1 MEQHKKVLGIIFIVT
16 ATLQTLGMLIVAM
29 LASTIYSL
37 IKDHIEPDEIWVLDL
52 VFGIL
57 RILPW
62 IIIAFISVPSVITG
76 VGLLN
81 KQRWALV
88 MALILGCLKLFSFPI
103 GTVIGV
109 YSIWVY
115 IEAGKA
121 ENNQPK

>member
-1 MEQHKKVLGIIFIVT
+1 MEQHKKVLGIIYIVT
-16 ATLQTLGMLIVAM
+16 ACLQMLGLLIVAM

-62 IIIAFISVPSVITG
+62 IIILFISVPSIITG
-76 VGLLN
+76 IGLLN

-88 MALILGCLKLFSFPI
+88 MALILG
-103 GTVIGV
+103 
-109 YSIWVY
+109 
-115 IEAGKA
+115 
-121 ENNQPK
+121 